1 MLAQLPTCLY
11 CPLWD
16 HSLYQIEL
24 AAREVRDREAYG
36 LCLNIRRVQEDEVTH
51 YNHQCQY

>member
-16 HSLYQIEL
+16 HGLYQLDL

-36 LCLNIRRVQEDEVTH
+36 FCLCIRRVQEDEVTH